1 MTRKNA
7 NAATGD
13 GGARH
18 KVSLN
23 RNTPADTELAGATQ
37 VMPID
42 QIRIGERHRRDLGD
56 IAGLAESIEDLGVL
70 HPITVDQDGRP
81 LAGARRP
88 ATIEQW
94 DADPWLLN
102 TPDGVIDLRN
112 CVGSSYR
119 IWSLPWQR
127 RRRGANQRGL
137 LGDTQSLVH
146 AIDAA
151 GAVHLL
157 LEWTKFLRLGL
168 SRIHDSKAFFNLL
181 AALVEQLADKIGRT
195 NFRESFP

>member
-112 CVGSSYR
+112 CVGFLLTRGGASDRSVR
-119 IWSLPWQR
+119 IFPD
-127 RRRGANQRGL
+127 AKAAA
-137 LGDTQSLVH
+137 D
-146 AIDAA
+146 AISAA
-151 GAVHLL
+151 GA
-157 LEWTKFLRLGL
+157 
-168 SRIHDSKAFFNLL
+168 S
-181 AALVEQLADKIGRT
+181 
-195 NFRESFP
+195 